1 MITLVRSGC
10 FRRFLPYRRRKR
22 AVFAIL
28 GLTGLFLILYFENSA
43 IERQQA
49 TSLDVEKR
57 SKQELR
63 DGLLAIGILTSNEHY
78 RDNSNRNSDHDR
90 TNFGAEKQ
98 LRLEGP
104 SIGITGY
111 EHAKDKS
118 TRSSDFG
125 DKHLRLSYN
134 NRKVNNTVADT
145 VQGTAK
151 KQIKY
156 DCPEIVEK
164 PRFRE
169 IVKEALVYS
178 VWFDDRKSQH
188 FIRILLL
195 SLKKTVPSLTCLFK
209 SASKQETFAV
219 EASFYEHNESY
230 QRRFAYFIASCVLPK
245 SLDNIPCFVNISA
258 TLAERSESN
267 AMVFPVRSIGDEKGR
282 IQKKYGICIPPV
294 HGEISVGKIIE
305 FLELTQILGASHFT
319 FYDLSMSESVRNVL
333 NHYQDLG
340 LVSVF
345 PWNLPSYIGKNDLHY
360 FGQPLA
366 IWECLFRSMRHFDF
380 VAFHDWDEFIV
391 PLRHENITAM
401 LEYIHKENHC
411 GHCFESVLLDPSTD
425 QNGSHLITQR
435 VFHRTSQ
442 VTPFYTK
449 CIVDP
454 RRIFEQG
461 IHHISKPIEEFYE
474 ADKVNWEV
482 ARVFHYRKC
491 HDSRAA
497 HQPRCSS
504 FIVDKTMQRFGEKLK
519 YNFELKMN
527 IIPFYL

>member
-1 MITLVRSGC
+1 MITFVKCGC
-10 FRRFLPYRRRKR
+10 FRRCLPYRRRKR

-28 GLTGLFLILYFENSA
+28 ALTALFLILYFENSA

-57 SKQELR
+57 SRQERR
-63 DGLLAIGILTSNEHY
+63 DGLLAIGILTSNEHGG
-78 RDNSNRNSDHDR
+78 DKSNRNSDHGR

-111 EHAKDKS
+111 EHVRDKS
-118 TRSSDFG
+118 TRLSDFG
-125 DKHLRLSYN
+125 GKHLPLSYN
-134 NRKVNNTVADT
+134 NRKVNNTVSDT
-145 VQGTAK
+145 AQGTAEE
-151 KQIKY
+151 QKY
-156 DCPEIVEK
+156 NCPEIVEK

-195 SLKKTVPSLTCLFK
+195 SSKKTAPSLTCLFK

-230 QRRFAYFIASCVLPK
+230 RRRFVYFIASCVLPQR
-245 SLDNIPCFVNISA
+245 LDNIPCFVNISA
-258 TLAERSESN
+258 TLATQRESN
-267 AMVFPVRSIGDEKGR
+267 AMVFPIRSIGDEKGR
-282 IQKKYGICIPPV
+282 IPKKYGICIPPV
-294 HGEISVGKIIE
+294 HGDISVGKIIE
-305 FLELTQILGASHFT
+305 FLELTQILGATHFT

-333 NHYQDLG
+333 KYYQDLG

-366 IWECLFRSMRHFDF
+366 IWECLFRSMQHFDF
-380 VAFHDWDEFIV
+380 VGFHDLDEFIV
-391 PLRHENITAM
+391 PLRHENITAL

-411 GHCFESVLLDPSTD
+411 GHCFESVLLDPSMD
-425 QNGSHLITQR
+425 QNGSHLMTQR

-442 VTPFYTK
+442 VTPYYTK

-491 HDSRAA
+491 HDSRAQ

-504 FIVDKTMQRFGEKLK
+504 FIVDKTMQRFGEKLMH
-519 YNFELKMN
+519 NFELRIN
-527 IIPFYL
+527 IIPFHL